1 MATDYRLRFWGFY
14 FVGLIPVRAV
24 QNINDNIPFGFALLF
39 TEIVLEI
46 LVIMGIWNLRSKYEG
61 AKAWIWISLVFGC
74 FKLVSRDTSAWLY
87 GGLLSNGLTRRLRQI
102 PNAWRF
108 AF

>member
-1 MATDYRLRFWGFY
+1 MIRKLYTGGYGLPITFWGFY

-24 QNINDNIPFGFALLF
+24 QNINDNIPLGFALLF

-61 AKAWIWISLVFGC
+61 AKAWIWISLV
-74 FKLVSRDTSAWLY
+74 LVV
-87 GGLLSNGLTRRLRQI
+87 LSLFVAILALGSMVVYLAT
-102 PNAWRF
+102 A
-108 AF
+108 